1 MISPY
6 IYEAEKI
13 FIDFSI
19 YWNKEEKYLSFYG
32 IINLY
37 QTLLIIV
44 FDRGLYFFIT
54 LKTRQHVK

>member
-19 YWNKEEKYLSFYG
+19 YWNEEEKYLSFYG
-32 IINLY
+32 Y
-37 QTLLIIV
+37 HK
-44 FDRGLYFFIT
+44 FISDST
-54 LKTRQHVK
+54 YYCFW